1 MKLLLSLFLCSCVC
15 ATAVTQSNRFTAYV
29 EGARL
34 NGDVINPDGEVSVKD
49 FGAVGNGIADDTAA
63 IQAGINF
70 CMTSGKTLY
79 FPAGTNLFT
88 QLTIPTVLGMPNLAV
103 TLRMRGPTIPSQ
115 AMFVNATG
123 GTITGG
129 AILKSTIIGTP
140 GNAYLTVLQGSGAV
154 FNAVTL
160 DMENL
165 TFQTPTDGVMIGLN
179 LRNAYAVRL
188 KGVRVWTATAPYDVP
203 QPTHSQSIAIATP
216 ANNNAAFTHLIDCD
230 ICGYYT
236 GYELSEH
243 VNLDYCSAFACY
255 QGATFPGGAHSI
267 YIARLG
273 VYDCTYGLVFTG
285 PYTQQLKISQLDIEH
300 VSSGWKL
307 SVADIYDPSGYAHG
321 NVEWSVITGY
331 VGPTHTLNVTGAANL
346 QLREIGAAF
355 ASGSVT
361 NVTNVTN
368 VVTGGTTATTLFS
381 GSGVP
386 VFTPTNS
393 PSLYINTDSGALWY
407 YYSGGWH

>member
-1 MKLLLSLFLCSCVC
+1 MC
-15 ATAVTQSNRFTAYV
+15 ATAVTQSNRFTAYL
-29 EGARL
+29 EGTRL
-34 NGDVINPDGEVSVKD
+34 NGDVINPDGEVSIKD

-70 CMTSGKTLY
+70 CMTNGKTLY

-88 QLTIPTVLGMPNLAV
+88 QLTISTVLGMPNLAV
-103 TLRMRGPTIPSQ
+103 TFRMRGPSIPSQ
-115 AMFVNATG
+115 AMFVNASG

-129 AILKSTIIGTP
+129 AILKSITVGAV

-165 TFQTPTDGVMIGLN
+165 TFQTPTDAVMMGLN
-179 LRNAYAVRL
+179 LRNAYAARL
-188 KGVRVWTATAPYDVP
+188 RGVRVWTGTAPYDVP

-236 GYELSEH
+236 AYELSEH
-243 VNLDYCSAFACY
+243 VNMDYCSAFACV

-273 VYDCTYGLVFTG
+273 VYDSPYALVFTG

-300 VSSGWKL
+300 ENSGWKL
-307 SVADIYDPSGYAHG
+307 PVADIYDPSGYAHG
-321 NVEWSVITGY
+321 NIEWSVITGF
-331 VGPTHTLNVTGAANL
+331 VGPTHTLLVTGAANL
-346 QLREIGAAF
+346 QLREIG
-355 ASGSVT
+355 SPYGGGSVT

-368 VVTGGTTATTLFS
+368 VVTGSSSLFA
-381 GSGVP
+381 GSGTP
-386 VFTPTNS
+386 TFTPTNS
-393 PSLYINTDSGALWY
+393 PSLYVNTNSGALWY
-407 YYSGGWH
+407 FYSGGWH